1 MKRGGG
7 RGGRGGGGGRGV
19 RKRLTCMY
27 MKKGMCTLGT
37 YIRGH
42 WQVKL
47 GPGIILASFV
57 CGTMYDLGIRMWTV
71 LCMRVDV
78 CAGGKKWAPRTT
90 LGSLGQLWAP

>member
-1 MKRGGG
+1 
-7 RGGRGGGGGRGV
+7 
-19 RKRLTCMY
+19 MY
-27 MKKGMCTLGT
+27 VHEEGHVYIGYIYKGTLAGQ
-37 YIRGH
+37 I
-42 WQVKL
+42 